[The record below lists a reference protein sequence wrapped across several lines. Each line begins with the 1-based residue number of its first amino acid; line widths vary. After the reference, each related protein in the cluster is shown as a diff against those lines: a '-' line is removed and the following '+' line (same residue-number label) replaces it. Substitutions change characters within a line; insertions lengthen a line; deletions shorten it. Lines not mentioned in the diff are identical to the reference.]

1 MTEIE
6 ILNEI
11 VKSVNWTMSCENLS
25 EDGAFEQ
32 MKIRDN
38 AKLLIEMLTK

>member
-11 VKSVNWTMSCENLS
+11 VKSVDWTISCENLS
-25 EDGAFEQ
+25 EDGALEQ

>member
-6 ILNEI
+6 ILNKI
-11 VKSVNWTMSCENLS
+11 VKSFNLTMGWENLS
-25 EDGAFEQ
+25 EDGVFEQ